1 MNHTLLNCQEVRLYA
16 EYKPTMGYINIQ
28 LYSQR
33 LSENISLDSTVCVEN
48 DTITVE
54 DVESNVAF
62 KFKDIVFEP
71 TTCRN
76 LQYDKKGEVT
86 LTVQV
91 KRPSSETLTVVH
103 RSHNQ
108 QEEFVRE
115 IKANQNNC
123 FCQVCGAKILKDSC
137 HFLRVMPL
145 PSENWS
151 DFSDM
156 WFCHNHS
163 HSNDSGQATNNP
175 VSSDLK
181 LRPKLKDCLVA
192 ETYFLVVSD
201 QIKEGNIHS
210 KEDVSVY
217 CRRCRN
223 LLGEVMPREKNG
235 VSSSDWKVTKILR
248 SSVLFH
254 LDLKPNGP
262 EREPVQHR
270 GFEVEDMFASLLMDH
285 SRMYTSF
292 KLYVTSST
300 EGKPFH
306 CLIWIIDPKLLIYKG
321 SSHSTHEFL
330 APLTAVK
337 VLFKALLE
345 HDSKSEKEQKEWKK
359 DNSIHITALPYASC
373 LTLLQLL
380 ITNSKSLPIKCRKHE
395 EFNVG
400 YLKFQK
406 KAATQC

>member
-1 MNHTLLNCQEVRLYA
+1 MDNTPLMCQEVRLYA

-28 LYSQR
+28 LLSQR
-33 LSENISLDSTVCVEN
+33 LSDNISLDSTVCVEN
-48 DTITVE
+48 DTVRVE
-54 DVESNVAF
+54 DVESSVAF
-62 KFKDIVFEP
+62 KFKDMVFEP

-76 LQYDKKGEVT
+76 LQYDKKGEVS
-86 LTVQV
+86 LTIQV
-91 KRPSSETLTVVH
+91 KKPSDETLSVVH
-103 RSHNQ
+103 RSHDQ
-108 QEEFVRE
+108 QEQFVRE

-123 FCQVCGAKILKDSC
+123 YCQVCGEKILKDSC

-163 HSNDSGQATNNP
+163 HSNDNGQATNNH
-175 VSSDLK
+175 VGSDLK
-181 LRPKLKDCLVA
+181 LRPKLKDCFVA
-192 ETYFLVVSD
+192 DTYFLVVSD
-201 QIKEGNIHS
+201 QIKEGSIQS
-210 KEDVSVY
+210 KEDSSVY
-217 CRRCRN
+217 CRRCRH

-235 VSSSDWKVTKILR
+235 VSNDDWKVTKILR

-254 LDLKPNGP
+254 LDLKPNGS
-262 EREPVQHR
+262 EREPIQHS
-270 GFEVEDMFASLLMDH
+270 GSEVEDMFASLLMDY

-300 EGKPFH
+300 EGKQFH
-306 CLIWIIDPKLLIYKG
+306 CLIWIIDFKLLIYEG

-337 VLFKALLE
+337 VLFRALLE
-345 HDSKSEKEQKEWKK
+345 NDSESEEEQKEWKK
-359 DNSIHITALPYASC
+359 DNSIHITALPYPSC
-373 LTLLQLL
+373 LTLLKLL

-400 YLKFQK
+400 YLKFKK
-406 KAATQC
+406 KAATQS

>member
-1 MNHTLLNCQEVRLYA
+1 MCVRVKGRERGIMFDL
-16 EYKPTMGYINIQ
+16 
-28 LYSQR
+28 R
-33 LSENISLDSTVCVEN
+33 LSENISLDSNVCVEN

-54 DVESNVAF
+54 DVESSVAF

-91 KRPSSETLTVVH
+91 KRPSSETLTVVP

-108 QEEFVRE
+108 QE
-115 IKANQNNC
+115 
-123 FCQVCGAKILKDSC
+123 D

-201 QIKEGNIHS
+201 QIKEGNIQS

-235 VSSSDWKVTKILR
+235 VSSSDRKVTKILR

-262 EREPVQHR
+262 EWEPVQHR
-270 GFEVEDMFASLLMDH
+270 GFEVEDMFASLLMNH

-306 CLIWIIDPKLLIYKG
+306 CLVVMRDTEAHKYPEKSYK
-321 SSHSTHEFL
+321 TNKTDIEALPLERLL
-330 APLTAVK
+330 APNG
-337 VLFKALLE
+337 
-345 HDSKSEKEQKEWKK
+345 S
-359 DNSIHITALPYASC
+359 
-373 LTLLQLL
+373 
-380 ITNSKSLPIKCRKHE
+380 
-395 EFNVG
+395 
-400 YLKFQK
+400 
-406 KAATQC
+406 